1 MRIVP
6 ISLLILITSLP
17 LAAQTPQGLTGT
29 WQSSQY
35 GFTMVLVL
43 NADGTGEFDEEP
55 IKFRVKGSTLA
66 VTEDGDVSNY
76 TFALN
81 GATLTLSGGDL
92 DRPMVFQRQGAG
104 ASAPAATAG
113 AAPARGSAST
123 TPGSKGLVGRWQG
136 AESVVQINADN
147 TMIIGGERFRYSVA
161 GNILTLTGA
170 DGSLPMPFELKGDTL
185 VVAVNG
191 QLQTLKRLGDAA
203 AEPAAGAS
211 GRSGAASVRPELVG
225 KWCYF
230 NSVSANAGGGRMTE
244 ECITLNGDGSYQYYS
259 ATSASAYAP
268 GIYGG
273 TASQGN
279 DSGRWTATASTITA
293 QSSKGQTTNYA
304 LELRNNKNNDP
315 MICLEG
321 RCYATAY
328 QKAPWR

>member
-1 MRIVP
+1 MRIVLC
-6 ISLLILITSLP
+6 SLLVASSAVVT
-17 LAAQTPQGLTGT
+17 AQSPQGLTGT
-29 WQSSQY
+29 WHSSQY
-35 GFTMVLVL
+35 GFTMVLIL

-76 TFALN
+76 TFTLN
-81 GATLTLSGGDL
+81 GASLTLSGGDL
-92 DRPMVFQRQGAG
+92 DRPMVFQRQGGSSSARAP
-104 ASAPAATAG
+104 ASATPA
-113 AAPARGSAST
+113 T
-123 TPGSKGLVGRWQG
+123 TGLVGRWQG

-147 TMIIGGERFRYSVA
+147 TMIIGGQTFRYSVA
-161 GNILTLTGA
+161 GSILTLTGS

-191 QLQTLKRLGDAA
+191 QMQTLKRLGET
-203 AEPAAGAS
+203 AERSAS
-211 GRSGAASVRPELVG
+211 TPGRSGASGVRPELAG

-230 NSVSANAGGGRMTE
+230 NSVSANSGGGRMTE
-244 ECITLNGDGSYQYYS
+244 ECITLNGDGSYQYFT

-293 QSSKGQTTNYA
+293 QSSKGQTTSYT

-321 RCYATAY
+321 RCYATAW